1 MEVLIQVNVRAQVF
15 PVAALTA
22 CIALAG
28 SSTLP
33 AAEVA
38 VRHSE
43 GLLHGFLALRTLGGT
58 LLANG
63 DIFQA
68 VRGYQVTSRLV
79 FHFKDGSLHDET
91 TIFSQRDQFRLVS
104 DHVVQKG
111 PAFPRQLDM
120 TINVSTGQVTVRY
133 RDGDG
138 KEEIE
143 DEKLDLPA
151 DLANGILPVLLKNV
165 TPGTLPSTV
174 SYIAATPKPRIVKLA
189 LASSGTD
196 TLSIAGSSRRAIH
209 YVAKVEIGGLAGA
222 MAPLAG
228 KQPPDNH
235 VWIVDDGAPAF
246 LKSEAPLYVG
256 GPSWRIELTGLA
268 SPAIRPIAQSQ

>member
-1 MEVLIQVNVRAQVF
+1 LEVLIQVNVRAQVLA
-15 PVAALTA
+15 VAALTA

-38 VRHSE
+38 VHHSE

-63 DIFQA
+63 DIFQT

-104 DHVVQKG
+104 DRVVQKG

-165 TPGTLPSTV
+165 TPGTSPVDGFLHRCHAE
-174 SYIAATPKPRIVKLA
+174 AADREARACELRNGHAFHCGLQPTRHSLCGQ
-189 LASSGTD
+189 SGDRRSCRGHGT
-196 TLSIAGSSRRAIH
+196 SRR
-209 YVAKVEIGGLAGA
+209 
-222 MAPLAG
+222 
-228 KQPPDNH
+228 
-235 VWIVDDGAPAF
+235 
-246 LKSEAPLYVG
+246 
-256 GPSWRIELTGLA
+256 
-268 SPAIRPIAQSQ
+268 